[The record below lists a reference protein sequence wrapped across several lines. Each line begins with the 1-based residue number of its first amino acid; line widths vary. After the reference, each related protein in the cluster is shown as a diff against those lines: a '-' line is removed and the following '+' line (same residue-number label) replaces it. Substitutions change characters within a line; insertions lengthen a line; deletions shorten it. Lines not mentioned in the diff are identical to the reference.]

1 VVGHRRGLPPGCYDV
16 AVHRLTMVLALAACS
31 RSSREPAPATSADG
45 WQCFA
50 RDPAEPMREE
60 GTITHLRQRVI
71 DGRIETDSV
80 FVRGTAGGA
89 TRLVLAP
96 VGDHLEATVRG
107 QTVTARLL
115 TADGS
120 HWTLSYRDTS
130 KGFVLDED
138 SMLAD
143 GVLTVTSIDPMQKT
157 AVRYLPASCDVVV
170 AALASYP

>member
-1 VVGHRRGLPPGCYDV
+1 MRRL
-16 AVHRLTMVLALAACS
+16 LIVLALAACS
-31 RSSREPAPATSADG
+31 KSTREPAAATPVDG

-50 RDPAEPMREE
+50 RDPGEPLRAE
-60 GTITHLRQRVI
+60 GNITHLRQRVI

-96 VGDHLEATVRG
+96 VGDHLEATVKG

-115 TADGS
+115 AADGS

-130 KGFVLDED
+130 KGVVLDED

-143 GVLTVTSIDPMQKT
+143 GVLTVTSIEEAQKT
-157 AVRYLPASCDVVV
+157 AVRYLPASCDLVV
-170 AALASYP
+170 AELASYP